1 MNTRYDKI
9 LEFILKLSLEFHAK
23 LLEAML
29 IDSAIRLLKF
39 DKLISAAGKDMIHFF
54 AITFPYRDG
63 LVNAYQIYFLFRKLL
78 HFVYGNYERTVYS

>member
-39 DKLISAAGKDMIHFF
+39 DKLISAGGKGYD
-54 AITFPYRDG
+54 T
-63 LVNAYQIYFLFRKLL
+63 LL
-78 HFVYGNYERTVYS
+78 CYNFSL